1 MYILSVY
8 TVLFLGY
15 LTGILLETKN
25 LKFKLFKHTSKKLK
39 DFNKQYLYMTIVG
52 LILGVITVSFRT
64 GSFFISKHDIVNQ
77 GALYY
82 SLLERKVGKIQLY
95 IEYLRILCGPLL
107 FLVNILYF
115 NKFNELNRK
124 TKILGGLN
132 VLLLPYLS
140 LKLGNDKYMIDFVF
154 IIFISIMI
162 FVIKRKIKLFK
173 LCLVFLMFLI
183 LGMSTFKQFTNRKLS
198 RIEGSRMLI
207 KDDNSD
213 VYSDRNNV
221 FIKNL
226 DEKTK
231 DGLIMLTSYLTQ
243 GYYGTA
249 LALEENYSPT
259 YGFGH
264 SMFLLEN
271 VKKINIEV
279 YESSYLKKIEN
290 RGWVYGYRWSG
301 IYPWIASD
309 ITFPGSLIIFYLW
322 GFLLALSFSEMI
334 KNESFI
340 AVGLFYTLI
349 IGTMYFPAN
358 NQLFQS
364 PESFFTTYF
373 FIIIFVLKFC
383 MKNIKRK
390 LKN

>member
-1 MYILSVY
+1 M
-8 TVLFLGY
+8 GY

-25 LKFKLFKHTSKKLK
+25 LKYKLMRNKEKKPRN
-39 DFNKQYLYMTIVG
+39 FNKQYLFMLIAVFILSLFTIV
-52 LILGVITVSFRT
+52 FRT
-64 GSFFISKHDIVNQ
+64 GSLFISKYDIANQ

-82 SLLERKVGKIQLY
+82 SLLERKATRIQLY
-95 IEYLRILCGPLL
+95 VEYLRILCGPGI
-107 FLVNILYF
+107 FLVNIVYF
-115 NKFNELNRK
+115 NKFNELNKK

-132 VLLLPYLS
+132 LLLLPYLS
-140 LKLGNDKYMIDFVF
+140 LKLGNDKYMIDFIL
-154 IIFISIMI
+154 IIFISAMI
-162 FVIKRKIKLFK
+162 FIIKRKIKFFK
-173 LCLVFLMFLI
+173 LCLIFLIFLI
-183 LGMSTFKQFTNRKLS
+183 LGVSSFKQFSNRKLS
-198 RIEGSRMLI
+198 RIEGSKMLI
-207 KDDNSD
+207 KDDTSD
-213 VYSDRNNV
+213 TYSDRNNI

-271 VKKINIEV
+271 IKKINIEV

-290 RGWVYGYRWSG
+290 RGWIYGYRWSG

-309 ITFPGSLIIFYLW
+309 TTFPGSLVIFYLW
-322 GFLLALSFSEMI
+322 GLLLALSFGEMI

-340 AVGLFYTLI
+340 AMGLFYTLT
-349 IGTMYFPAN
+349 IGVIYFPAN

-364 PESFFTTYF
+364 PEAFFTTYF
-373 FIIIFVLKFC
+373 FIFVFVLKFC
-383 MKNIKRK
+383 MKN
-390 LKN
+390 LKKKN